1 VTLLRH
7 AGCLLLGAAVALAAV
22 AVHRS
27 AFPVGLV
34 LALLTTYAVAW
45 WLIRS
50 RRPRTAAS
58 YALGWLAVLLAV
70 TLGRPEGDFAL
81 ASDVEGYALLIA
93 GLPMLLVAIVSLAGG
108 RGPRS
113 GGAAR

>member
-7 AGCLLLGAAVALAAV
+7 VGCLLLGVAVAVAAV

-27 AFPVGLV
+27 AFPAGLV
-34 LALLTTYAVAW
+34 LALVTTFAVPW
-45 WLIRS
+45 RLIAS
-50 RRPRTAAS
+50 TRPRTAAS
-58 YALGWLAVLLAV
+58 YVLGWLAVLVLVAF
-70 TLGRPEGDFAL
+70 GRPEGDYAL
-81 ASDVEGYALLIA
+81 ASDFEGYSLLVA
-93 GLPMLLVAIVSLAGG
+93 GLPLLLVGIVSLAGG

>member
-7 AGCLLLGAAVALAAV
+7 LGCLLLGAAVALAAV

-27 AFPVGLV
+27 AWPAGLV
-34 LALLTTYAVAW
+34 LALVTTFAVPW

-50 RRPRTAAS
+50 RRPGTAAS
-58 YALGWLAVLLAV
+58 YVLGWLAVLVLVA
-70 TLGRPEGDFAL
+70 LGRPEGDYAL
-81 ASDVEGYALLIA
+81 ASDFEGYALLVS
-93 GLPMLLVAIVSLAGG
+93 GLPLVLVGIVSLAGG
-108 RGPRS
+108 RGSRA